1 MVKPLISSRHLSVAC
16 CRLFFFL
23 SALFVLPAVNLAT
36 TLFCQTSAFSPDE
49 RSFRVNC
56 TISDFPTTSKIQ
68 LRFADRFAGIE
79 RLSERIYGVQI
90 KDANGQRLL
99 PEILGGGT
107 YRVNPGNSSQLTLEY
122 QLRLAETNG
131 VSRDPG
137 KYALTS
143 SLSPQFGFLLLSDVL
158 PALCSANQAACEAL
172 TARVKFQLPEGWEVA
187 TTEAQSFGAYDVAD
201 VMRAVFFVGRLR
213 RQLITV
219 GQMRIHVALAGDTS
233 LSDVQVNLLVEA
245 IARQQATM
253 MESREAGDF
262 LVTLTPFPIPLTGM
276 RSSALT
282 RGRSIIMMLNPEAD
296 ARRTLAL
303 YQKHLAHEMFHFYLP
318 EAFQPRENFDWFWEG
333 SARYMALLTL
343 NRLKFI
349 TLREYLDELSFEYE
363 AYAANR
369 LRNQVSLIAASQ
381 GKFDNAASYDL
392 VYRKGT
398 LVTALYDLELRT
410 QSNSRKSLLDV
421 LLELYANYRQR
432 DISNREVLA
441 TMRKAGKFETFIHD
455 YIEGTT
461 SIDLLKLVKPYGL
474 QVETA
479 SGAPRLGVIK
489 NPSLKQNTVL
499 AQLGH

>member
-1 MVKPLISSRHLSVAC
+1 MKNSIYSGRW
-16 CRLFFFL
+16 FFFF
-23 SALFVLPAVNLAT
+23 SAFLLFPAAGFAA
-36 TLFCQTSAFSPDE
+36 TLFCQTSSFSPNE
-49 RSFRVNC
+49 RSLKVSC
-56 TISDFPTTSKIQ
+56 TISDFPTTGKIE

-99 PEILGGGT
+99 PEILGGGV
-107 YRVNPGNSSQLTLEY
+107 YRVNPGNASQLTLEY
-122 QLRLAETNG
+122 QLRLAEING
-131 VSRDPG
+131 VSRDPS

-158 PALCSANQAACEAL
+158 PELCSASKAECEAL
-172 TARVKFQLPEGWEVA
+172 TVRVKFQLPNEWEVA
-187 TTEAQSFGAYDVAD
+187 TTEPQSFGAFDVAD
-201 VMRAVFFVGRLR
+201 VGRAVFFVGKLR
-213 RQLITV
+213 RQSMAV
-219 GQMRIHVALAGDTS
+219 GPMKIHVALAGDTS

-253 MESREAGDF
+253 MESREQGDF

-282 RGRSIIMMLNPEAD
+282 RGRSIVMMLNADVD
-296 ARRTLAL
+296 ARRTLSL

-333 SARYMALLTL
+333 SARYVALLTL

-363 AYAANR
+363 TYTANP

-398 LVTALYDLELRT
+398 LITALYDLELRT
-410 QSNSRKSLLDV
+410 QSNSRKNVIDV
-421 LLELYANYRQR
+421 LRELYANYRQR
-432 DISNREVLA
+432 DIGNREVLA
-441 TMRKAGKFETFIHD
+441 TMRKAGKFEKFIQD
-455 YIEGTT
+455 YIEGTAA
-461 SIDLLKLVKPYGL
+461 IELPELVKPYGL
-474 QVETA
+474 KVETA
-479 SGAPRLGVIK
+479 SGSPRLSVVK
-489 NPSLKQNTVL
+489 NPSLKQNTIL

>member
-1 MVKPLISSRHLSVAC
+1 MVMPFISSCQLSVAS

-23 SALFVLPAVNLAT
+23 SALLVFPAVSFAA
-36 TLFCQTSAFSPDE
+36 TLFCQISAFSPDE
-49 RSFRVNC
+49 RSFKVSC
-56 TISDFPTTSKIQ
+56 AVSDLPTTGKIE

-90 KDANGQRLL
+90 KDASGQRLL

-122 QLRLAETNG
+122 QLRLSEING
-131 VSRDPG
+131 VSRDPS

-158 PALCSANQAACEAL
+158 PELCSANQAACEAL
-172 TARVKFQLPEGWEVA
+172 TARLKFQLPEGWELA
-187 TTEAQSFGAYDVAD
+187 TTESQSFGAFDVVD
-201 VMRAVFFVGRLR
+201 VTRAVFFIGKLR
-213 RQLITV
+213 RQSITV
-219 GQMRIHVALAGDTS
+219 GQMKIHVALAGDTS

-253 MESREAGDF
+253 MESREQGDF

-282 RGRSIIMMLNPEAD
+282 RGRSIVMMLNPEAD
-296 ARRTLAL
+296 ARRTLSL

-333 SARYMALLTL
+333 SARYIALLTL

-363 AYAANR
+363 TYAANP

-398 LVTALYDLELRT
+398 LITALYDLELRT
-410 QSNSRKSLLDV
+410 QSNSRKNLMDV
-421 LLELYANYRQR
+421 LRELYANYRQR
-432 DISNREVLA
+432 DIGNREVLA
-441 TMRKAGKFETFIHD
+441 TMRKAGKFETFIQD

-461 SIDLLKLVKPYGL
+461 AVDLPKFVKPYGL
-474 QVETA
+474 QVESA
-479 SGAPRLGVIK
+479 SGSPRLSVIK
-489 NPSLKQNTVL
+489 NPSLKQNTIL
-499 AQLGH
+499 AQFGH